1 MSNRQSN
8 NAIKSAAATNVES
21 VRKAAEAAAIAATK
35 EFTRVTDTVENMKKE
50 VDALPCVKDSNYM
63 MQSGRLLQQVITL
76 QAGQDK
82 LDKKINDFILAITRS
97 TLGKANGCKD

>member
-1 MSNRQSN
+1 
-8 NAIKSAAATNVES
+8 
-21 VRKAAEAAAIAATK
+21 
-35 EFTRVTDTVENMKKE
+35 
-50 VDALPCVKDSNYM
+50 M

-82 LDKKINDFILAITRS
+82 LDKKMDDFILAITRS